1 MRKTLLILTLLLVLT
16 MVFSSLGF
24 AAKYDWRPNKPINLI
39 VPWGAGGSTD
49 RSARAAAEV
58 VSDALGV
65 KIVVVN
71 QPGSSGAVGTNNAF
85 LAPRDGYTWTAG
97 AVKDLALYK
106 AQGLL
111 DTVLDD
117 WHIFVH
123 VAMPSV
129 ISVNVNSPY
138 KDFGDLLAAFKAK
151 TGAIKVATAGINSAG
166 APPLIRLRSTP
177 GFTYSHVT
185 YDGGNPAVIAVVSGE
200 CEVVPQL
207 SVEQVDMIR
216 AKRLRPLAVLADKLL
231 EIAGYNQLVP
241 PITNWI
247 PDFEASPSYFGIFVP
262 KGVPD
267 EVIYTL
273 NEIWDGVVMNSDM
286 LKKWAQETAVI
297 FDPAY
302 GAQAVTKSFP
312 QIQLDAWLKYE
323 AGDLVVDP
331 VKVGIP
337 RP

>member
-1 MRKTLLILTLLLVLT
+1 MRKHLLILTLLLVLI
-16 MVFSSLGF
+16 MVFSSLGIG
-24 AAKYDWRPNKPINLI
+24 ANYDWRPNKPVNLI

-58 VSDALGV
+58 VSEALGV

-71 QPGSSGAVGTNNAF
+71 QPGSSGAVGTNNA
-85 LAPRDGYTWTAG
+85 LTAPKDGYTWTAG

-111 DTVLDD
+111 DTVLED
-117 WHIFVH
+117 WYIYVH

-151 TGAIKVATAGINSAG
+151 PGAIKVATAGINSAG
-166 APPLIRLRSTP
+166 ATAIDQVAKYT
-177 GFTYSHVT
+177 GITYNHVT

-216 AKRLRPLAVLADKLL
+216 AKRLRPLAVLSDKPL
-231 EIAGYNQLVP
+231 EIAGVSQPVP

-247 PDFEASPSYFGIFVP
+247 PDFEASPSYFGIFIP
-262 KGVPD
+262 KGVPK

-273 NEIWDGVVMNSDM
+273 NEIWDGVVMKSDT
-286 LKKWAQETAVI
+286 LKKWAQENAVI

-302 GAQAVTKSFP
+302 GAQAVTKAFP
-312 QIQLDAWLKYE
+312 QIQLDAWLKWE
-323 AGDLVVDP
+323 SGDLVINP